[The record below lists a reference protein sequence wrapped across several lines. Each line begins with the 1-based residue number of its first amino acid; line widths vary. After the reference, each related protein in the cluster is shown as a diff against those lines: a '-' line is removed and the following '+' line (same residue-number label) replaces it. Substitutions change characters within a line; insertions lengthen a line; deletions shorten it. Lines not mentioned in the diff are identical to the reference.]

1 MSRNEQDSGDSRRIW
16 EALAFILHRVYEPL
30 EDEEADWAII
40 GSAASALQDIAV
52 TPNELRILSSPETL
66 DTWSRHLW
74 DWLDE
79 ESDNQD
85 PDHVKLTLTVEH
97 APVTILVREPRESE
111 QGILLEGVGGAV
123 WGVVGRVRFQNWL
136 VPVVPLEVQF
146 ATVVGR
152 MVRSPS
158 QGSWQQLA
166 DKMARA
172 LYANGYYRE
181 LIEEALN
188 PYGPQA
194 GNIALDLIQSHAP
207 PRSPH
212 TARAQPGRRS
222 MQ

>member
-111 QGILLEGVGGAV
+111 QGILLEGVGRRRM
-123 WGVVGRVRFQNWL
+123 GRCRQSAFSEL
-136 VPVVPLEVQF
+136 
-146 ATVVGR
+146 
-152 MVRSPS
+152 
-158 QGSWQQLA
+158 
-166 DKMARA
+166 ARA
-172 LYANGYYRE
+172 GGAARSAIRNRGG
-181 LIEEALN
+181 AD
-188 PYGPQA
+188 GT
-194 GNIALDLIQSHAP
+194 QSITGILAAVS
-207 PRSPH
+207 R
-212 TARAQPGRRS
+212 
-222 MQ
+222 